1 MTKAWL
7 VAIIL
12 LLAALPAEATGSA
25 FNFAVMGDAP
35 YNAEEEA
42 RFYALLE
49 SLNSRQ
55 DLAFVVHVGDFKGG
69 LSECADALF
78 VERKQVFDA
87 SRHPFIYVPGD
98 NEWSDCWRPSAGGYE
113 PVERLQK
120 LRALFFQ
127 GNESLGQRPLALKR
141 QSGFPENARWHYDGI
156 LFVTLNIPG
165 GNNNFHKGNEYEA
178 RNRAN
183 LAWLEEGF
191 GQATDRGVA
200 ALVLFIHGNP
210 GFEGEWVNTGYRDF
224 VAALEQEVR
233 EFKKPVLLAHG
244 DRHRFRV
251 DQPLTDPMTG
261 SRLMNFT
268 RLETFG
274 SPTVAWVRVNV
285 DSRRQPL
292 FLIEP
297 VRR

>member
-1 MTKAWL
+1 VGYGLRPNPPYKSCWLAMTKAWL

-127 GNESLGQRPLALKR
+127 GNESLDNALLR
-141 QSGFPENARWHYDGI
+141 SNARAAFQKTPAGTMTA
-156 LFVTLNIPG
+156 FFSSRSTS
-165 GNNNFHKGNEYEA
+165 
-178 RNRAN
+178 RA
-183 LAWLEEGF
+183 
-191 GQATDRGVA
+191 ATT
-200 ALVLFIHGNP
+200 I
-210 GFEGEWVNTGYRDF
+210 
-224 VAALEQEVR
+224 
-233 EFKKPVLLAHG
+233 
-244 DRHRFRV
+244 
-251 DQPLTDPMTG
+251 
-261 SRLMNFT
+261 ST
-268 RLETFG
+268 RAT
-274 SPTVAWVRVNV
+274 ST
-285 DSRRQPL
+285 RRAT
-292 FLIEP
+292 EP
-297 VRR
+297 ISLG